1 MWVWILLGAWLL
13 LGVLVALFFAVVAR
27 GGSGTRRPR
36 APRPPSRPNL
46 SLL

>member
-1 MWVWILLGAWLL
+1 MWVWILLAAWLL
-13 LGVLVALFFAVVAR
+13 LGVVVALFVAVVAR

-36 APRPPSRPNL
+36 PPRPPSRPNL

>member
-13 LGVLVALFFAVVAR
+13 LGGLVATFFAVVAR

-36 APRPPSRPNL
+36 SSRPPSRPNL

>member
-13 LGVLVALFFAVVAR
+13 LGVLVGALLR
-27 GGSGTRRPR
+27 RRRPR
-36 APRPPSRPNL
+36 RQWRSPAAPSAPAVRPNL